1 MNLQIII
8 APVKVQGEEAKTDIV
23 KAIQFVNL
31 YIKDIDVI
39 ILARGGGS
47 LEDLQP
53 FNEEIVARAIFQ
65 SKIPIISAVGHETD
79 FTIADFTADLR
90 APTPSAAAELVVK
103 NKEDLLLHLSNL
115 EKQLISNI
123 LKIFN
128 YNKQLFLTY
137 EKKLYSKFI
146 EVKAMKNRVFNL
158 ENSLIKYI
166 FAKASNEKKRFAEL
180 NEQLKFNN
188 PEVKIEKIKNRVFQ
202 LSEAMVNCIN
212 KKVYENRQKIRYFE
226 NTLNNLNPFNVLSR
240 GYSITF
246 KNGKPVTSA
255 KEVYLN
261 DEIDV
266 LLYKGELKALVSKI
280 GGEK

>member
-1 MNLQIII
+1 
-8 APVKVQGEEAKTDIV
+8 
-23 KAIQFVNL
+23 
-31 YIKDIDVI
+31 
-39 ILARGGGS
+39 
-47 LEDLQP
+47 
-53 FNEEIVARAIFQ
+53 
-65 SKIPIISAVGHETD
+65 
-79 FTIADFTADLR
+79 
-90 APTPSAAAELVVK
+90 
-103 NKEDLLLHLSNL
+103 
-115 EKQLISNI
+115 
-123 LKIFN
+123 
-128 YNKQLFLTY
+128 
-137 EKKLYSKFI
+137 
-146 EVKAMKNRVFNL
+146 MKNRVFNL

-212 KKVYENRQKIRYFE
+212 KKVYEKRQKIRYYE
-226 NTLNNLNPFNVLSR
+226 SSLKNLNPFNVLSR

-266 LLYKGELKALVSKI
+266 LLYKGEFKALVSKI